1 MTSNGAP
8 LRLLAMCFQPQDW
21 HSAYRRMK
29 KQEKGIEFAIPY
41 IESVDVTDD
50 GEVNK
55 RLEEIGYDVQS
66 LHSQEEFYEYL
77 DTVKNIKYPLERF
90 LAFRKQAE
98 TKRLHFEFKELCFD
112 AVDQNKKGINV
123 EQLLQLNSHAV
134 KFQLQKTFPQLKEDY
149 AILFY
154 NDESN
159 CFWIRRDSL
168 TAVPWDSET
177 YDENLNTN
185 RVVVLTLFRGP
196 SPIFDELSM
205 AAERLNLAEIA
216 LGAKRYALLKEWKDD
231 PAAPLMPL
239 VSRRPSAAS
248 VSIGG
253 PRSALEANSSDT
265 LLSDTLLSEL
275 FPTQRE

>member
-1 MTSNGAP
+1 
-8 LRLLAMCFQPQDW
+8 MCFQPDDW
-21 HSAYRRMK
+21 HHAYRRMK
-29 KQEKGIEFAIPY
+29 KHDKGIEFAIPD
-41 IESVDVTDD
+41 IESVDVTDK
-50 GEVNK
+50 EEENE

-66 LHSQEEFYEYL
+66 LEYQKEFYQYL
-77 DTVKNIKYPLERF
+77 ASEKKIKYPLER
-90 LAFRKQAE
+90 LEALYKQAR

-112 AVDQNKKGINV
+112 AVDQNEKGTNV

-134 KFQLQKTFPQLKEDY
+134 KFQLRETFPQLEEDY

-168 TAVPWDSET
+168 TAVPWDSKT

-185 RVVVLTLFRGP
+185 RLVLLTLFRGP

-216 LGAKRYALLKEWKDD
+216 LGAKRYTLLQEWK
-231 PAAPLMPL
+231 APVMPPVSSL
-239 VSRRPSAAS
+239 GSRRPSVDSAAS
-248 VSIGG
+248 YS
-253 PRSALEANSSDT
+253 ANSANSANSAAEST
-265 LLSDTLLSEL
+265 ETVPGSETGSQLSPPPRGDL
-275 FPTQRE
+275 